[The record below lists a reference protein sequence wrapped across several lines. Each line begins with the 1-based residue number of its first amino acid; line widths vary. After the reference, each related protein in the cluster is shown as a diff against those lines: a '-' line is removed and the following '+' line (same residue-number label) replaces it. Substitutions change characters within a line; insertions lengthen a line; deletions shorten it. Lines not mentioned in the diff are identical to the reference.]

1 MIYVIDHN
9 DSFTHNVVHQFSL
22 FDKVYCDNY
31 NQLNKKKLEE
41 ASVIIFSPGPGNPK
55 NYPLT
60 SKIYKQYKGKKR
72 IIGIC
77 LGFQQILFCEG
88 AKIIEQKLK
97 DINSSKVH
105 LKSITIDKK
114 NPNQISEF
122 DINFN
127 QMPKSV
133 YLVDDVLNTGKTL
146 MFAVNS
152 LLKYDFN
159 LIKTLVL
166 IDRNHKRYPIKVD
179 FKGISLSTNL
189 DDTVKLIS
197 ENKNLEA
204 VLV

>member
-1 MIYVIDHN
+1 M
-9 DSFTHNVVHQFSL
+9 
-22 FDKVYCDNY
+22 
-31 NQLNKKKLEE
+31 KKQVLDFE
-41 ASVIIFSPGPGNPK
+41 
-55 NYPLT
+55 
-60 SKIYKQYKGKKR
+60 KISR
-72 IIGIC
+72 ICGR
-77 LGFQQILFCEG
+77 LAYQILENNINEDEILLVG
-88 AKIIEQKLK
+88 IKEKGYEIAKIIEQKLK
-97 DINSSKVH
+97 DISSSKVH

-114 NPNQISEF
+114 NPNQISEV
-122 DINFN
+122 DINFDL
-127 QMPKSV
+127 MPKSV

-197 ENKNLEA
+197 ENKSLEA

>member
-1 MIYVIDHN
+1 M
-9 DSFTHNVVHQFSL
+9 
-22 FDKVYCDNY
+22 
-31 NQLNKKKLEE
+31 KKQVLDFE
-41 ASVIIFSPGPGNPK
+41 
-55 NYPLT
+55 
-60 SKIYKQYKGKKR
+60 KISR
-72 IIGIC
+72 IC
-77 LGFQQILFCEG
+77 RRLAYQILENNINEDEILIVG
-88 AKIIEQKLK
+88 IKEKGYEIAKIIKQKLK
-97 DINSSKVH
+97 DITSIKVH

-146 MFAVNS
+146 MFTVNS
-152 LLKYDFN
+152 LLKYDFD

>member
-1 MIYVIDHN
+1 M
-9 DSFTHNVVHQFSL
+9 
-22 FDKVYCDNY
+22 
-31 NQLNKKKLEE
+31 KKQVLDFE
-41 ASVIIFSPGPGNPK
+41 
-55 NYPLT
+55 
-60 SKIYKQYKGKKR
+60 KISR
-72 IIGIC
+72 IC
-77 LGFQQILFCEG
+77 RRLAYQILENNINEDEILLVG
-88 AKIIEQKLK
+88 IKEKGYEIAKIIEQKLK
-97 DINSSKVH
+97 DITSSKVH

-122 DINFN
+122 EINFN
-127 QMPKSV
+127 EMPKSV

-152 LLKYDFN
+152 LLKYDFD

-166 IDRNHKRYPIKVD
+166 IDRNHKRFPVKVD

>member
-1 MIYVIDHN
+1 M
-9 DSFTHNVVHQFSL
+9 
-22 FDKVYCDNY
+22 
-31 NQLNKKKLEE
+31 KKQVLDFE
-41 ASVIIFSPGPGNPK
+41 
-55 NYPLT
+55 
-60 SKIYKQYKGKKR
+60 KISR
-72 IIGIC
+72 ICGR
-77 LGFQQILFCEG
+77 LAYQILENNINEDEILLVG
-88 AKIIEQKLK
+88 IKEKGYEIAKIIEQKLK
-97 DINSSKVH
+97 DITSSKVH

-114 NPNQISEF
+114 NPNQISQF

-197 ENKNLEA
+197 ENKSLEA

>member
-1 MIYVIDHN
+1 M
-9 DSFTHNVVHQFSL
+9 
-22 FDKVYCDNY
+22 
-31 NQLNKKKLEE
+31 KKQVLDFE
-41 ASVIIFSPGPGNPK
+41 
-55 NYPLT
+55 
-60 SKIYKQYKGKKR
+60 KISR
-72 IIGIC
+72 ICGR
-77 LGFQQILFCEG
+77 LAYQILENNINEDEILLVG
-88 AKIIEQKLK
+88 IKEKGYEIAKIIEQKLN
-97 DINSSKVH
+97 DITSSKVH

-114 NPNQISEF
+114 NPDQISEV

-127 QMPKSV
+127 LMPKSV

-152 LLKYDFN
+152 LLKYDFD

-166 IDRNHKRYPIKVD
+166 IDRNHKKYPIKVD

>member
-1 MIYVIDHN
+1 M
-9 DSFTHNVVHQFSL
+9 
-22 FDKVYCDNY
+22 
-31 NQLNKKKLEE
+31 KKQVLDFE
-41 ASVIIFSPGPGNPK
+41 
-55 NYPLT
+55 
-60 SKIYKQYKGKKR
+60 KISR
-72 IIGIC
+72 IC
-77 LGFQQILFCEG
+77 RRLAYQILENNINEDEILLVG
-88 AKIIEQKLK
+88 IKEKGYEIAKIIEKKLK
-97 DINSSKVH
+97 KITSTKVY

-152 LLKYDFN
+152 LLKYDFS

-166 IDRNHKRYPIKVD
+166 IDRNHKKYPIKVD

>member
-1 MIYVIDHN
+1 M
-9 DSFTHNVVHQFSL
+9 
-22 FDKVYCDNY
+22 
-31 NQLNKKKLEE
+31 KKQVLDFE
-41 ASVIIFSPGPGNPK
+41 
-55 NYPLT
+55 
-60 SKIYKQYKGKKR
+60 KISR
-72 IIGIC
+72 ICGR
-77 LGFQQILFCEG
+77 LAYQILENNINEDEILLVG
-88 AKIIEQKLK
+88 IKEKGYEIAKIIEQKLK
-97 DINSSKVH
+97 DISSSKVH

-114 NPNQISEF
+114 NPNQISEV

-127 QMPKSV
+127 IMPKSV

>member
-1 MIYVIDHN
+1 M
-9 DSFTHNVVHQFSL
+9 
-22 FDKVYCDNY
+22 
-31 NQLNKKKLEE
+31 KKQVLDFE
-41 ASVIIFSPGPGNPK
+41 
-55 NYPLT
+55 
-60 SKIYKQYKGKKR
+60 KISR
-72 IIGIC
+72 ICGR
-77 LGFQQILFCEG
+77 LAYQILENNIYEDEILLVG
-88 AKIIEQKLK
+88 IKEKGYEIAKIIEQKLK
-97 DINSSKVH
+97 DITSSKVH

-114 NPNQISEF
+114 NSNQVSKF

-127 QMPKSV
+127 QIPKSV

-152 LLKYDFN
+152 LLKYDFD

-166 IDRNHKRYPIKVD
+166 IDRNHKRFPIKVD

>member
-1 MIYVIDHN
+1 M
-9 DSFTHNVVHQFSL
+9 
-22 FDKVYCDNY
+22 
-31 NQLNKKKLEE
+31 KKQVLDFE
-41 ASVIIFSPGPGNPK
+41 
-55 NYPLT
+55 
-60 SKIYKQYKGKKR
+60 KISR
-72 IIGIC
+72 ICGR
-77 LGFQQILFCEG
+77 LAYQILENNINEDEIFLVGIKEKG
-88 AKIIEQKLK
+88 YEIAKIIEQKLK

-152 LLKYDFN
+152 LLKYDFS

-166 IDRNHKRYPIKVD
+166 IDRNHKKYPIKVD

>member
-1 MIYVIDHN
+1 M
-9 DSFTHNVVHQFSL
+9 
-22 FDKVYCDNY
+22 
-31 NQLNKKKLEE
+31 KKQVLDFE
-41 ASVIIFSPGPGNPK
+41 
-55 NYPLT
+55 
-60 SKIYKQYKGKKR
+60 KINR
-72 IIGIC
+72 ICGR
-77 LGFQQILFCEG
+77 LAYQILENNINEDEILLVG
-88 AKIIEQKLK
+88 IKEKGYEIAKIIDQKLK
-97 DINSSKVH
+97 DITSSKIH

-152 LLKYDFN
+152 LLKYDFD

>member
-1 MIYVIDHN
+1 M
-9 DSFTHNVVHQFSL
+9 
-22 FDKVYCDNY
+22 
-31 NQLNKKKLEE
+31 KKQVLDFE
-41 ASVIIFSPGPGNPK
+41 
-55 NYPLT
+55 
-60 SKIYKQYKGKKR
+60 KISR
-72 IIGIC
+72 ICGR
-77 LGFQQILFCEG
+77 LAYQILENNINEDEILLVG
-88 AKIIEQKLK
+88 IKEKGYEIAKIIEQKLK

-114 NPNQISEF
+114 NPNQISEV
-122 DINFN
+122 DINFDL
-127 QMPKSV
+127 MPKSV

-152 LLKYDFN
+152 LLKYDFD

-166 IDRNHKRYPIKVD
+166 IDRNHKKYPIKVD

>member
-1 MIYVIDHN
+1 M
-9 DSFTHNVVHQFSL
+9 
-22 FDKVYCDNY
+22 
-31 NQLNKKKLEE
+31 KKQVLDFE
-41 ASVIIFSPGPGNPK
+41 
-55 NYPLT
+55 
-60 SKIYKQYKGKKR
+60 KISR
-72 IIGIC
+72 IC
-77 LGFQQILFCEG
+77 RRLAYQILENNINEDEILIVG
-88 AKIIEQKLK
+88 IKEKGYEIAKIIKQKLK
-97 DINSSKVH
+97 DITSIKVH

-152 LLKYDFN
+152 LLKYDFD

-179 FKGISLSTNL
+179 FKGISLTTNL

>member
-1 MIYVIDHN
+1 M
-9 DSFTHNVVHQFSL
+9 
-22 FDKVYCDNY
+22 
-31 NQLNKKKLEE
+31 KKKVLDFE
-41 ASVIIFSPGPGNPK
+41 
-55 NYPLT
+55 
-60 SKIYKQYKGKKR
+60 KISR
-72 IIGIC
+72 IC
-77 LGFQQILFCEG
+77 RRLAYQILENNINEDEILLVG
-88 AKIIEQKLK
+88 IKEKGYEIAMIIEQKLK
-97 DINSSKVH
+97 DITSSKVH

-152 LLKYDFN
+152 LLKYDFD

-166 IDRNHKRYPIKVD
+166 IDRNHKKYPIKVD
-179 FKGISLSTNL
+179 FKGISISTKL
-189 DDTVKLIS
+189 DNPVKLIS

>member
-1 MIYVIDHN
+1 M
-9 DSFTHNVVHQFSL
+9 
-22 FDKVYCDNY
+22 
-31 NQLNKKKLEE
+31 KKQVLDFE
-41 ASVIIFSPGPGNPK
+41 
-55 NYPLT
+55 
-60 SKIYKQYKGKKR
+60 KISR
-72 IIGIC
+72 ICGR
-77 LGFQQILFCEG
+77 LAYQILENNINEDEILLVG
-88 AKIIEQKLK
+88 IREKGYEIAKIIEQKLK
-97 DINSSKVH
+97 DITSSKVH

-152 LLKYDFN
+152 LLKYDFD

>member
-1 MIYVIDHN
+1 M
-9 DSFTHNVVHQFSL
+9 
-22 FDKVYCDNY
+22 
-31 NQLNKKKLEE
+31 KKQVLDFE
-41 ASVIIFSPGPGNPK
+41 
-55 NYPLT
+55 
-60 SKIYKQYKGKKR
+60 KISR
-72 IIGIC
+72 ICGR
-77 LGFQQILFCEG
+77 LAYQILENNINEDEILLVG
-88 AKIIEQKLK
+88 IKEKGYEIAKIIEQKLK
-97 DINSSKVH
+97 DISSSKVH

-114 NPNQISEF
+114 NPNQISEV
-122 DINFN
+122 DINFDI
-127 QMPKSV
+127 MPKSV

-166 IDRNHKRYPIKVD
+166 IDRNHKKYPIKVD

>member
-1 MIYVIDHN
+1 M
-9 DSFTHNVVHQFSL
+9 
-22 FDKVYCDNY
+22 
-31 NQLNKKKLEE
+31 KKQVLDFE
-41 ASVIIFSPGPGNPK
+41 
-55 NYPLT
+55 
-60 SKIYKQYKGKKR
+60 KISR
-72 IIGIC
+72 ICGR
-77 LGFQQILFCEG
+77 LAYQILENNINEDEILLVG
-88 AKIIEQKLK
+88 IKEKGYEIAKIIEQKLK
-97 DINSSKVH
+97 DITSSKVH

-114 NPNQISEF
+114 NPNQISEV
-122 DINFN
+122 DINFDLI
-127 QMPKSV
+127 PKSV

>member
-1 MIYVIDHN
+1 M
-9 DSFTHNVVHQFSL
+9 
-22 FDKVYCDNY
+22 
-31 NQLNKKKLEE
+31 KKQVLDFE
-41 ASVIIFSPGPGNPK
+41 
-55 NYPLT
+55 
-60 SKIYKQYKGKKR
+60 KISR
-72 IIGIC
+72 ICGR
-77 LGFQQILFCEG
+77 LAYQILENNINEDEILLVG
-88 AKIIEQKLK
+88 IKEKGYEIAKIIEQKLK

-122 DINFN
+122 DNNFN

-152 LLKYDFN
+152 LLKYDFD

-166 IDRNHKRYPIKVD
+166 IDRNHKKYPIKVD

-197 ENKNLEA
+197 ENKSLEA

>member
-1 MIYVIDHN
+1 M
-9 DSFTHNVVHQFSL
+9 
-22 FDKVYCDNY
+22 
-31 NQLNKKKLEE
+31 KKQVLDFE
-41 ASVIIFSPGPGNPK
+41 
-55 NYPLT
+55 
-60 SKIYKQYKGKKR
+60 KISR
-72 IIGIC
+72 ICGR
-77 LGFQQILFCEG
+77 LAYQILENNINEDEILLFGIKEKG
-88 AKIIEQKLK
+88 YEIAKIIEQKLK
-97 DINSSKVH
+97 DITSSKVH

-127 QMPKSV
+127 QIPKSV

-152 LLKYDFN
+152 LLKYDFS

>member
-1 MIYVIDHN
+1 M
-9 DSFTHNVVHQFSL
+9 
-22 FDKVYCDNY
+22 
-31 NQLNKKKLEE
+31 KKQVLDFK
-41 ASVIIFSPGPGNPK
+41 
-55 NYPLT
+55 
-60 SKIYKQYKGKKR
+60 KISR
-72 IIGIC
+72 ICGR
-77 LGFQQILFCEG
+77 LAYQILENNINEDEILLVG
-88 AKIIEQKLK
+88 IKEKGYEIAKIIEQKLK
-97 DINSSKVH
+97 NITSSKVY

-114 NPNQISEF
+114 NPNQISEV
-122 DINFN
+122 DINFDL
-127 QMPKSV
+127 MPKSV

-152 LLKYDFN
+152 LLKYDFS

-166 IDRNHKRYPIKVD
+166 IDRNHKKYPIKVD

>member
-1 MIYVIDHN
+1 M
-9 DSFTHNVVHQFSL
+9 
-22 FDKVYCDNY
+22 
-31 NQLNKKKLEE
+31 KKQVLDFE
-41 ASVIIFSPGPGNPK
+41 
-55 NYPLT
+55 
-60 SKIYKQYKGKKR
+60 KISR
-72 IIGIC
+72 ICGR
-77 LGFQQILFCEG
+77 LAYQILENNINEDEILLVG
-88 AKIIEQKLK
+88 IKEKGYEIAKIIEQKLK
-97 DINSSKVH
+97 DISSSKVH

-114 NPNQISEF
+114 NPNQISEV
-122 DINFN
+122 DINFDI
-127 QMPKSV
+127 MPKSV

-152 LLKYDFN
+152 LLKYDFD

>member
-1 MIYVIDHN
+1 MIFHM
-9 DSFTHNVVHQFSL
+9 
-22 FDKVYCDNY
+22 
-31 NQLNKKKLEE
+31 KKQVLDFE
-41 ASVIIFSPGPGNPK
+41 
-55 NYPLT
+55 
-60 SKIYKQYKGKKR
+60 KISR
-72 IIGIC
+72 ICGR
-77 LGFQQILFCEG
+77 LAYQILENNINKDEILLVG
-88 AKIIEQKLK
+88 IKEKGYEIAKIIEQKLK

-152 LLKYDFN
+152 LLKYDFD

-166 IDRNHKRYPIKVD
+166 IDRNHKKYPIKVD

>member
-1 MIYVIDHN
+1 M
-9 DSFTHNVVHQFSL
+9 
-22 FDKVYCDNY
+22 
-31 NQLNKKKLEE
+31 KKQVLDFE
-41 ASVIIFSPGPGNPK
+41 
-55 NYPLT
+55 
-60 SKIYKQYKGKKR
+60 KISR
-72 IIGIC
+72 ICGR
-77 LGFQQILFCEG
+77 LAYQILENNINEDEILLVG
-88 AKIIEQKLK
+88 IREKGYEIAKIIEQKLK

-152 LLKYDFN
+152 LLKYDFD

-166 IDRNHKRYPIKVD
+166 IDRNHKKYPIKVD

>member
-1 MIYVIDHN
+1 M
-9 DSFTHNVVHQFSL
+9 
-22 FDKVYCDNY
+22 
-31 NQLNKKKLEE
+31 KKQVLDFE
-41 ASVIIFSPGPGNPK
+41 
-55 NYPLT
+55 
-60 SKIYKQYKGKKR
+60 KISR
-72 IIGIC
+72 ICGR
-77 LGFQQILFCEG
+77 LAYQILENNINEDEILLVG
-88 AKIIEQKLK
+88 IKEKGYEIAKIIEQKLK

-166 IDRNHKRYPIKVD
+166 IDRNHKRFPVKVD

>member
-1 MIYVIDHN
+1 M
-9 DSFTHNVVHQFSL
+9 
-22 FDKVYCDNY
+22 
-31 NQLNKKKLEE
+31 KKQVLDFE
-41 ASVIIFSPGPGNPK
+41 
-55 NYPLT
+55 
-60 SKIYKQYKGKKR
+60 KISR
-72 IIGIC
+72 ICGR
-77 LGFQQILFCEG
+77 LAYQILENNINEDEILLVG
-88 AKIIEQKLK
+88 IKEKGYEIAKIIEQKLK
-97 DINSSKVH
+97 DITSSRVH

-152 LLKYDFN
+152 LLKYDFE

-179 FKGISLSTNL
+179 FKGISLSSNL

>member
-1 MIYVIDHN
+1 M
-9 DSFTHNVVHQFSL
+9 
-22 FDKVYCDNY
+22 
-31 NQLNKKKLEE
+31 KKQVLDFE
-41 ASVIIFSPGPGNPK
+41 
-55 NYPLT
+55 
-60 SKIYKQYKGKKR
+60 KISR
-72 IIGIC
+72 ICGR
-77 LGFQQILFCEG
+77 LAYQILENNINEDEILLVG
-88 AKIIEQKLK
+88 IKEKGYEIAKIIEQKLK
-97 DINSSKVH
+97 DITSSKVH

-127 QMPKSV
+127 QMPRSV

-152 LLKYDFN
+152 LLKYDFD

>member
-1 MIYVIDHN
+1 M
-9 DSFTHNVVHQFSL
+9 
-22 FDKVYCDNY
+22 
-31 NQLNKKKLEE
+31 KKQVLDFE
-41 ASVIIFSPGPGNPK
+41 
-55 NYPLT
+55 
-60 SKIYKQYKGKKR
+60 KISR
-72 IIGIC
+72 ICGR
-77 LGFQQILFCEG
+77 LAYQILENNINEDEILLVG
-88 AKIIEQKLK
+88 IKEKGYEIAKIIEQKLK
-97 DINSSKVH
+97 DISSSKVH

-114 NPNQISEF
+114 NPNQISEV
-122 DINFN
+122 DINFDI
-127 QMPKSV
+127 MPKSV

-152 LLKYDFN
+152 LLKYEFN

-166 IDRNHKRYPIKVD
+166 IDRNHKKYPIKVD

>member
-1 MIYVIDHN
+1 MIFHM
-9 DSFTHNVVHQFSL
+9 
-22 FDKVYCDNY
+22 
-31 NQLNKKKLEE
+31 KKQVLDFE
-41 ASVIIFSPGPGNPK
+41 
-55 NYPLT
+55 
-60 SKIYKQYKGKKR
+60 KISR
-72 IIGIC
+72 ICGR
-77 LGFQQILFCEG
+77 LAYQILENNINEDEILLVG
-88 AKIIEQKLK
+88 IKEKGYEIAKIIEQKLK
-97 DINSSKVH
+97 DISSSKVH

-152 LLKYDFN
+152 LLKYDFD

-166 IDRNHKRYPIKVD
+166 IDRNHKRFPVKVD

-197 ENKNLEA
+197 ENNNMEA

>member
-1 MIYVIDHN
+1 M
-9 DSFTHNVVHQFSL
+9 
-22 FDKVYCDNY
+22 
-31 NQLNKKKLEE
+31 KKQVLDFE
-41 ASVIIFSPGPGNPK
+41 
-55 NYPLT
+55 
-60 SKIYKQYKGKKR
+60 KISR
-72 IIGIC
+72 ICGR
-77 LGFQQILFCEG
+77 LAYQILENNINEDEILLVG
-88 AKIIEQKLK
+88 IKEKGYEIAKIIEQKLK
-97 DINSSKVH
+97 DINSRKVH

-127 QMPKSV
+127 QMPRSV

-152 LLKYDFN
+152 LLKYDFD

-166 IDRNHKRYPIKVD
+166 IDRNHKRFPIKVD

>member
-1 MIYVIDHN
+1 M
-9 DSFTHNVVHQFSL
+9 
-22 FDKVYCDNY
+22 
-31 NQLNKKKLEE
+31 KKQVLDFE
-41 ASVIIFSPGPGNPK
+41 
-55 NYPLT
+55 
-60 SKIYKQYKGKKR
+60 KISR
-72 IIGIC
+72 IC
-77 LGFQQILFCEG
+77 RRLAYQILENNINEDEILLVG
-88 AKIIEQKLK
+88 IKEKGYEIAKIIEQKLK
-97 DINSSKVH
+97 DISSSKVH

-127 QMPKSV
+127 QMSKSV

-152 LLKYDFN
+152 LLKYDFS

-166 IDRNHKRYPIKVD
+166 IDRNHKKYPIKVD

>member
-1 MIYVIDHN
+1 M
-9 DSFTHNVVHQFSL
+9 
-22 FDKVYCDNY
+22 
-31 NQLNKKKLEE
+31 KKQVLDFE
-41 ASVIIFSPGPGNPK
+41 
-55 NYPLT
+55 
-60 SKIYKQYKGKKR
+60 KISR
-72 IIGIC
+72 ICGR
-77 LGFQQILFCEG
+77 LAYQILENNINEDEIFLVGIKEKG
-88 AKIIEQKLK
+88 YEIAKIIEQKLN
-97 DINSSKVH
+97 DITSSKVH

-152 LLKYDFN
+152 LLKYDFD

>member
-1 MIYVIDHN
+1 M
-9 DSFTHNVVHQFSL
+9 
-22 FDKVYCDNY
+22 
-31 NQLNKKKLEE
+31 KKQVLDFE
-41 ASVIIFSPGPGNPK
+41 
-55 NYPLT
+55 
-60 SKIYKQYKGKKR
+60 KISR
-72 IIGIC
+72 ICGR
-77 LGFQQILFCEG
+77 LAYQILENNINEDEILLVG
-88 AKIIEQKLK
+88 IKEKGYEIAKIIEQKLK
-97 DINSSKVH
+97 DITSSKVH

-114 NPNQISEF
+114 NPNLISEF
-122 DINFN
+122 EINFN

-152 LLKYDFN
+152 LLKYDFE
-159 LIKTLVL
+159 LMKTLVL

>member
-1 MIYVIDHN
+1 MIFHM
-9 DSFTHNVVHQFSL
+9 
-22 FDKVYCDNY
+22 
-31 NQLNKKKLEE
+31 KKQVLDFE
-41 ASVIIFSPGPGNPK
+41 
-55 NYPLT
+55 
-60 SKIYKQYKGKKR
+60 KISR
-72 IIGIC
+72 ICGR
-77 LGFQQILFCEG
+77 LAYQILENNIYEDEILLVG
-88 AKIIEQKLK
+88 IKEKGYEIAKIIEQKLK
-97 DINSSKVH
+97 DITSSKVH

-114 NPNQISEF
+114 NSNQISKF

-127 QMPKSV
+127 QIPKSV

-152 LLKYDFN
+152 LLKYDFD

-166 IDRNHKRYPIKVD
+166 IDRNHKRFPIKVD

>member
-1 MIYVIDHN
+1 M
-9 DSFTHNVVHQFSL
+9 
-22 FDKVYCDNY
+22 
-31 NQLNKKKLEE
+31 KKQVLDFE
-41 ASVIIFSPGPGNPK
+41 
-55 NYPLT
+55 
-60 SKIYKQYKGKKR
+60 KISR
-72 IIGIC
+72 ICGR
-77 LGFQQILFCEG
+77 LAYQILENNINEDEILLVG
-88 AKIIEQKLK
+88 IKEKGYEIAKIIEQKLK
-97 DINSSKVH
+97 DITSSKVH

-152 LLKYDFN
+152 LLKYDFD

-166 IDRNHKRYPIKVD
+166 IDRNHKKYPIKVD

>member
-1 MIYVIDHN
+1 M
-9 DSFTHNVVHQFSL
+9 
-22 FDKVYCDNY
+22 
-31 NQLNKKKLEE
+31 KKQVLDFE
-41 ASVIIFSPGPGNPK
+41 
-55 NYPLT
+55 
-60 SKIYKQYKGKKR
+60 KISR
-72 IIGIC
+72 ICGR
-77 LGFQQILFCEG
+77 LAYQILENNINEDEILLVG
-88 AKIIEQKLK
+88 IKEKGYEIAKIIEQKLK
-97 DINSSKVH
+97 NITSSKVH

-114 NPNQISEF
+114 NPNQISEV
-122 DINFN
+122 DINFDL
-127 QMPKSV
+127 MPKSV

-152 LLKYDFN
+152 LLKYDFD

-166 IDRNHKRYPIKVD
+166 IDRNHKKFPVKVD

>member
-1 MIYVIDHN
+1 M
-9 DSFTHNVVHQFSL
+9 
-22 FDKVYCDNY
+22 
-31 NQLNKKKLEE
+31 KKQVLDFE
-41 ASVIIFSPGPGNPK
+41 
-55 NYPLT
+55 
-60 SKIYKQYKGKKR
+60 KISR
-72 IIGIC
+72 ICGR
-77 LGFQQILFCEG
+77 LAYQILENNINEDEILLVG
-88 AKIIEQKLK
+88 IKEKGYEIAKIIEQKLK
-97 DINSSKVH
+97 NITSSKVY

-114 NPNQISEF
+114 NPNQISEV
-122 DINFN
+122 DINFDL
-127 QMPKSV
+127 MPKSV

-152 LLKYDFN
+152 LLKYDFD

-166 IDRNHKRYPIKVD
+166 IDRNHKRFPVKVD

>member
-1 MIYVIDHN
+1 M
-9 DSFTHNVVHQFSL
+9 
-22 FDKVYCDNY
+22 
-31 NQLNKKKLEE
+31 KKQVLDFE
-41 ASVIIFSPGPGNPK
+41 
-55 NYPLT
+55 
-60 SKIYKQYKGKKR
+60 KISR
-72 IIGIC
+72 ICGR
-77 LGFQQILFCEG
+77 LAYQILENNINEDEILLVG
-88 AKIIEQKLK
+88 IKEKGYEIAKIIEQKLK
-97 DINSSKVH
+97 NISSSKVH

-114 NPNQISEF
+114 NPNQISEV
-122 DINFN
+122 DINFDI
-127 QMPKSV
+127 MPKSV

-197 ENKNLEA
+197 ENKSLEA

>member
-1 MIYVIDHN
+1 M
-9 DSFTHNVVHQFSL
+9 
-22 FDKVYCDNY
+22 
-31 NQLNKKKLEE
+31 KKQVLDFE
-41 ASVIIFSPGPGNPK
+41 
-55 NYPLT
+55 
-60 SKIYKQYKGKKR
+60 KISR
-72 IIGIC
+72 ICGR
-77 LGFQQILFCEG
+77 LAYQILENNINEDEILLVG
-88 AKIIEQKLK
+88 IKEKGYEIAKIIEQKLK
-97 DINSSKVH
+97 DISSSKVH

-114 NPNQISEF
+114 NPNQISEV
-122 DINFN
+122 DINFDF
-127 QMPKSV
+127 MPKSV

-197 ENKNLEA
+197 ENKSLEA